1 MAFCS
6 FCGKPLQ
13 EGAAFC
19 GNCGRP
25 VAPTTGSSGSSSQ
38 SNKTSSSSW
47 FDHLNDYVGN
57 EGSKDLNWRVL
68 FSEVTQK
75 HTSEEAEEVFIYG
88 TRKTTP
94 PINQVSKDWPHPW
107 LYSRVFLV
115 LAIAFVMLWICCN
128 IFSNSNALPGL
139 MVVGSFAGPLAVLIM
154 AFELNIWRNIS
165 FLEVLKIFFVGGC
178 ASLVV
183 TLLLFSLVGQF
194 KVDYIGA
201 FIISFVEETGK
212 AVIVYYFLKRLG
224 KTYVLCG
231 LLIGAA
237 VGAGFAAF
245 ESAGY
250 ALNQIQGGLP
260 AIVSSILL
268 RGFMSPGGH
277 VVWAAISGVG
287 FVLAA
292 QSLGEISTS
301 LFTHAKFLRLF
312 AIPVVL
318 HGLWDAASFNMNGGL
333 MWLILIGLVVFA
345 WVIVLILVNMGLSE
359 VSKVQAD
366 MGKEQNNY
374 A

>member
-75 HTSEEAEEVFIYG
+75 HTSEDAEEVFIYG

-94 PINQVSKDWPHPW
+94 SINQVSKDWPHPW
-107 LYSRVFLV
+107 LYSRVFLLFAV
-115 LAIAFVMLWICCN
+115 TFALLWICCSLFN
-128 IFSNSNALPGL
+128 NPNTVPGL
-139 MVVGSFAGPLAVLIM
+139 IVVGSFAVPLAVLVM
-154 AFELNIWRNIS
+154 FMELNTWRNIS
-165 FLEVLKIFFVGGC
+165 FFEVMMIFFVGGC
-178 ASLVV
+178 ASLVA
-183 TLLLFSLVGQF
+183 TLFVNSLLGSYQM
-194 KVDYIGA
+194 DYFGA
-201 FIISFVEETGK
+201 FLTGIVEEVGK
-212 AVIVYYFLKRLG
+212 AVIVYYFLKRMDKPTILG
-224 KTYVLCG
+224 G
-231 LLIGAA
+231 LLVGAA

-250 ALNQIQGGLP
+250 AMRFMMQNGWNTMM
-260 AIVSSILL
+260 SIIML
-268 RGFMSPGGH
+268 RAFLAPGGH
-277 VVWAAISGVG
+277 VVWAAMSGVG
-287 FVLAA
+287 FVVAFK
-292 QSLGEISTS
+292 SMDEISTS
-301 LFTHAKFLRLF
+301 VFTNTKFLRLF
-312 AIPVVL
+312 IIPVVL
-318 HGLWDAASFNMNGGL
+318 HGIWDCPLSAIGGNIPL
-333 MWLILIGLVVFA
+333 VPIGLTVFA